1 MSLAEA
7 VSNAGTPSQIA
18 ERIRHVG
25 MEWVQSRHISDLI
38 FQRRLDLEQCPVV
51 AGRRLIPLSMIPEIM
66 RLLQARR
73 RRVVR
78 REVAADAS

>member
-18 ERIRHVG
+18 ERIRQVG
-25 MEWVQSRHISDLI
+25 MEWVLARHISDLI
-38 FQRRLDLEQCPVV
+38 FQRRLNLEKCPVV

-66 RLLQARR
+66 RLLQCRR
-73 RRVVR
+73 RRGVQP
-78 REVAADAS
+78 EVPANAS

>member
-7 VSNAGTPSQIA
+7 VSTAGTPSQIA

-25 MEWVQSRHISDLI
+25 MEWVLARHISDLI
-38 FQRRLDLEQCPVV
+38 FQRRLNLEQCPVL
-51 AGRRLIPLSMIPEIM
+51 AGRRLLPLSMIPEIM

-73 RRVVR
+73 RRVAQQ
-78 REVAADAS
+78 EAAANAN